1 MRIVING
8 WFTDQATTG
17 SGQYLDAL
25 LAWLPRV
32 GGAHEFI
39 VVRPQIA
46 NSKSVNQQTN
56 ESVNQRICESHHAIR
71 NTQYAIRITQYVSR
85 LNPNLAKLWFEQIAF
100 PLACRRLRADVAFV
114 PYWGAPVWAPCPVVV
129 TVHDLIPLLLPLYRG
144 GPLQRAYTAL
154 VSRTARR
161 AAAVIT
167 DSAASQ
173 RDIIAH
179 LGIPPERVHAIH
191 LAADPRY
198 HAALDPAE
206 LTRVRAKYALPDAP
220 FLLYLGGFD
229 ARKNVV
235 RMMEAF
241 ARVVARSQESG
252 VRSQGSGVGS
262 QREFADP
269 CPLTPVPCLV
279 IAGKL
284 PAADTPFTPDPR
296 PVVARLGIEVHV
308 RFTGWVDEADKP
320 ALYALALGT
329 VFVSEVEGFGLGVV
343 EGMGGNSPVSP
354 MALLNDCP

>member
-8 WFTDQATTG
+8 WFTDQLATG

-32 GGAHEFI
+32 GEQHEFI
-39 VVRPQIA
+39 VVQPESGKSANQQI
-46 NSKSVNQQTN
+46 SKSL
-56 ESVNQRICESHHAIR
+56 SPL
-71 NTQYAIRITQYVSR
+71 SR
-85 LNPNLAKLWFEQIAF
+85 LSPNLAKLWFEQVAF
-100 PLACRRLRADVAFV
+100 PWACRRLKADVAFV
-114 PYWGAPVWAPCPVVV
+114 PYWGSPFWSPCPLVV

-154 VSRTARR
+154 VSHTARR
-161 AAAVIT
+161 AAAVLT

-198 HAALDPAE
+198 HTTPGGTE
-206 LTRVRAKYALPDAP
+206 LARVRAKYDLPDEP

-235 RMMEAF
+235 RMIEAY
-241 ARVVARSQESG
+241 ARMVER
-252 VRSQGSGVGS
+252 
-262 QREFADP
+262 
-269 CPLTPVPCLV
+269 LTKDERRKTKGDEPSSFVLRPPSFV

-296 PVVARLGIEVHV
+296 PVVARLGIAAHV

-320 ALYALALGT
+320 ALYALAAGT
-329 VFVSEVEGFGLGVV
+329 VFVSEYEGFGLGVV
-343 EGMGGNSPVSP
+343 EGMG
-354 MALLNDCP
+354 A

>member
-8 WFTDQATTG
+8 WFTDQPTTG

-32 GGAHEFI
+32 GDEHEFV

-46 NSKSVNQQTN
+46 NSKSANQQTN
-56 ESVNQRICESHHAIR
+56 ESVNQRISESRHAPR
-71 NTQYAIRITQYVSR
+71 TTHYASRLTFHVSR
-85 LNPNLAKLWFEQIAF
+85 FTPQFAKLWFEQLAF
-100 PLACRRLRADVAFV
+100 PLACHRLRADVAFV
-114 PYWGAPVWAPCPVVV
+114 PYWGAPIWSPCPVVV

-161 AAAVIT
+161 AAAVLT
-167 DSAASQ
+167 DSAASK
-173 RDIIAH
+173 RDIVAH

-198 HAALDPAE
+198 HAAIDAAE
-206 LTRVRAKYALPDAP
+206 LTRVRAKYGLPAAP

-235 RMMEAF
+235 RMVEAF
-241 ARVVARSQESG
+241 ARMANGEWRMANSTSHIAEG
-252 VRSQGSGVGS
+252 
-262 QREFADP
+262 DP
-269 CPLTPVPCLV
+269 ASAPDSCPLPPAPYLV

-284 PAADTPFTPDPR
+284 PATDTPFAPDPR
-296 PVVARLGIEVHV
+296 PVVARLGIGERV

-320 ALYALALGT
+320 ALYALAVGM
-329 VFVSEVEGFGLGVV
+329 VFVSEYEGFGLPVV
-343 EGMGGNSPVSP
+343 EGMGG
-354 MALLNDCP
+354 